1 MIKASWRKCFL
12 GWVALFLSV
21 APALPGTSQGWLD
34 VERMLDGIA
43 FVESSSGKFLV
54 GDGGKSLGMFQLSR
68 KAWADVNKARAKAG
82 LATYGYDRNVMNHD
96 INRAYAR
103 DFITILQ
110 SRLKSTLG
118 RTPTVEQ
125 VYASFNMGFE
135 GFRRCGFDINRVNK
149 ITRYNCIRVRSSYET
164 ASIELAMASR
174 ENTRSD
180 EQYVD

>member
-1 MIKASWRKCFL
+1 
-12 GWVALFLSV
+12 
-21 APALPGTSQGWLD
+21 
-34 VERMLDGIA
+34 
-43 FVESSSGKFLV
+43 
-54 GDGGKSLGMFQLSR
+54 
-68 KAWADVNKARAKAG
+68 
-82 LATYGYDRNVMNHD
+82 MNHD

-110 SRLKSTLG
+110 SRLKYTLG